1 MWHECF
7 VWLYQIFEISV
18 FLLEIFSLNN
28 ILILEFF
35 RQTTVLLFLK
45 KIVYFFKGY
54 LELCV
59 VQHTSASKEQQEDN
73 ERNTN
78 DDGVND
84 AHHEYRIKPRH
95 EPQVSSQLIISQ

>member
-1 MWHECF
+1 M
-7 VWLYQIFEISV
+7 
-18 FLLEIFSLNN
+18 
-28 ILILEFF
+28 
-35 RQTTVLLFLK
+35 
-45 KIVYFFKGY
+45 
-54 LELCV
+54 

>member
-1 MWHECF
+1 M
-7 VWLYQIFEISV
+7 
-18 FLLEIFSLNN
+18 NN
-28 ILILEFF
+28 ILILEFLDIQQCCYF
-35 RQTTVLLFLK
+35 SKKLCTFL
-45 KIVYFFKGY
+45 KGY

-95 EPQVSSQLIISQ
+95 EP